1 MKLKVLL
8 LKDVAKLGGKWQL
21 IEVADTVFRNVLK
34 PKGDAKLADKKTI
47 RQWENDQK
55 KKQEQTKLIDE
66 KKHSAIEEM
75 KDSWLELKVSA
86 NGDHL
91 YEKIDKKHIINWI
104 FEQYKAKFFDKE
116 VDFPIKKITSLWEY
130 DFSLK
135 IDWKKV
141 ILKLKVLTK

>member
-21 IEVADTVFRNVLK
+21 VEVADTVFRNVLK
-34 PKGDAKLADKKTI
+34 PKGEAKLADKKTI
-47 RQWENDQK
+47 KQWENEQK

-66 KKHSAIEEM
+66 KKHIAIEEM
-75 KDSWLELKVSA
+75 KNNWLELKVSA

-91 YEKIDKKHIINWI
+91 YEKIDIKHIINWI
-104 FEQYKAKFFDKE
+104 FEQYKAKFLEKE
-116 VDFPIKKITSLWEY
+116 VDFPIKKINSLWEY
-130 DFSLK
+130 DFSIK

-141 ILKLKVLTK
+141 ALKLKVLTK